1 MPQNRQFDLNL
12 LRVFLVV
19 CRRGSFTLAAQELDL
34 TQSSVS
40 NAIARLKAVVGEEL
54 FLRVGRGIE
63 PTATAKNL
71 YEQLDG
77 PLLSIEKVI
86 LGMESFDPVKTKR
99 QFRVYANDVIISTLQ
114 VPLEKMLK
122 AIDIDI
128 IFCEPPSQDI
138 ELETALQM
146 EQVDLVI
153 DVNLPHQSSLS
164 RQKVMEDTLVCVAA
178 NDHPRI
184 RGQITREQYFKEKHV
199 FMRLRRANLTIAD
212 LFTAQALPR
221 RQMHSEQS
229 SLLGLLATIA
239 KSQAIGLSTKSYAQE
254 YAQVLG
260 YQVLEA
266 PIEASPVEIYMV
278 WKSKLTQN
286 PAHMWLRETIVT
298 AIENAELNSS
308 V

>member
-1 MPQNRQFDLNL
+1 MPQNKHFDLNL

-19 CRRGSFTLAAQELDL
+19 CRRGSFTLAAEELDL

-63 PTATAKNL
+63 PTATAKHL

-86 LGMESFDPVKTKR
+86 LGMESFDPDKTTR
-99 QFRVYANDVIISTLQ
+99 QFRVYANDVVIRTLQ
-114 VPLEKMLK
+114 APLEKMIEGLG
-122 AIDIDI
+122 IDI
-128 IFCEPPSQDI
+128 IFCEPPSQDS

-146 EQVDLVI
+146 ELVDMVI
-153 DVNLPHQSSLS
+153 DVNFPQQASLS
-164 RQKVMEDTLVCVAA
+164 RQKVMEDSLVCVAA
-178 NDHPRI
+178 NNHPRI
-184 RGQITREQYFKEKHV
+184 RGQITREQYFSEKHV

-212 LFTAQALPR
+212 LFTTEVLPK

-239 KSQAIGLSTKSYAQE
+239 KSQAIGLSTKRYAQE
-254 YAQVLG
+254 YAQALG

-266 PIEASPVEIYMV
+266 PIEAQPVEIYMV
-278 WKSKLTQN
+278 WKTKLTQN
-286 PAHMWLRETIVT
+286 PAHKWLRGTILT
-298 AIENAELNSS
+298 AIEDANLISS
-308 V
+308 G